1 MQRSPIEKTDTAEAP
16 AAAGTGLEA
25 LPPATAKPEEKKE
38 KKEKKFHNGWTHS
51 LEILVAEWADK
62 AACYRWMHERTASKF
77 AGYNMAF
84 TIPVIVFST
93 ITGTANF
100 GVNSLLP
107 DQSYAKY
114 ASAAIGGVSLLT
126 GLISTVANFLRYA
139 QASEAHRVAGI
150 SWGKFQRFIGTEL
163 ALHPNERMDAM
174 SFLKMGRIELD
185 RLIEQSPAIPQ
196 DVIAAFDREFKR
208 KKDIKRPEIAGG
220 IEHTKIF
227 DDKDTRLARVA
238 SDAVMMLKQ
247 KKALMRDLV
256 MNDIDKHI
264 VQRTQAERDNMET
277 ELMGQVLKVA
287 REAAREAA
295 RGGAAVVDAT
305 RTATELDSSPPTI
318 VPVSAIAKEVAR
330 EAVARRPLSPHSVRL
345 DIMEETGVRNAV
357 ISQYTPSAPS
367 TVATK

>member
-16 AAAGTGLEA
+16 AAAGEA
-25 LPPATAKPEEKKE
+25 VPPATAKPEEKKE

-295 RGGAAVVDAT
+295 RGGAPTVT
-305 RTATELDSSPPTI
+305 NLDSSPPAVIPITA
-318 VPVSAIAKEVAR
+318 VAKEVAR

-357 ISQYTPSAPS
+357 ISQYTPSASS

>member
-1 MQRSPIEKTDTAEAP
+1 MVLIFLVYGIIKTMQRSPIEPTAP
-16 AAAGTGLEA
+16 AAPATDSAAGTGLA
-25 LPPATAKPEEKKE
+25 APAAAPAATHKPEEK
-38 KKEKKFHNGWTHS
+38 KKEKKFHNGWTNS
-51 LEILVAEWADK
+51 LELLVAEWADK
-62 AACYRWMHERTASKF
+62 AACYRWMHERTAAKF
-77 AGYNMAF
+77 AGYNMMF

-93 ITGTANF
+93 VTGTANF

-196 DVIAAFDREFKR
+196 DVIRTFDREFKR

-227 DDKDTRLARVA
+227 DDKETRLARVA
-238 SDAVMMLKQ
+238 SDAVMMIQQ
-247 KKALMRDLV
+247 KKAFMRELV

-264 VQRTQAERDNMET
+264 VQRTQAERDNMEA

-287 REAAREAA
+287 REAAREAV
-295 RGGAAVVDAT
+295 RAAPPQPQP
-305 RTATELDSSPPTI
+305 TEAAPAASPP
-318 VPVSAIAKEVAR
+318 PRAALAKDAAR

-345 DIMEETGVRNAV
+345 NIMEEGGM
-357 ISQYTPSAPS
+357 P
-367 TVATK
+367 